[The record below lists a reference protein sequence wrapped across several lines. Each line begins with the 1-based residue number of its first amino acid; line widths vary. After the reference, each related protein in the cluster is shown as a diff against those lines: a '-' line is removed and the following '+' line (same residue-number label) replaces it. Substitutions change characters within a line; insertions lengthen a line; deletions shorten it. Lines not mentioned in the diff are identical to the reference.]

1 MRDTT
6 RAGVAALALACGVA
20 FAAVGAAAQTTS
32 PSQNTAPGGTMMAP
46 GAPAPINP
54 TADQARA
61 ILQSLE
67 NFVTQSVSGPKPTVG
82 ASVSPDV
89 QLQPMPPA
97 AQQVLPQAKDHHVA
111 KTDDDTILIVDPV
124 TRQVVGVIQEMDDST
139 TTGTNPGSGGNN
151 PASGNTK

>member
-1 MRDTT
+1 MRHTT

-20 FAAVGAAAQTTS
+20 LTAFGAAAQTTD
-32 PSQNTAPGGTMMAP
+32 PSQNAAPGVTMTP

-61 ILQSLE
+61 LLQSLE

-89 QLQPMPPA
+89 KLQPMPPA
-97 AQQVLPQAKDHHVA
+97 AQQALPQAKDHHVA

-124 TRQVVGVIQEMDDST
+124 TRQVVGVIQEMDEST
-139 TTGTNPGSGGNN
+139 TTGTTPDSGSNN
-151 PASGNTK
+151 PASGKQ